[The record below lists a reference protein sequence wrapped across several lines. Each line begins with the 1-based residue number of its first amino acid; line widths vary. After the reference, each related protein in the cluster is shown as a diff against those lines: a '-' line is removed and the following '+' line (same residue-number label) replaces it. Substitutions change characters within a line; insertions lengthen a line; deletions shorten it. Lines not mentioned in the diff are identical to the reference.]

1 MTGRLSFARLTVF
14 LTVVVMGIIGLNVAR
29 YVLHE
34 EGRLPLRGTVQSPFG
49 SSPAVSPA
57 PPLQSLSQGEE

>member
-1 MTGRLSFARLTVF
+1 MMARLTVF

-34 EGRLPLRGTVQSPFG
+34 EGRLPLRGTG
-49 SSPAVSPA
+49 ALVSDGARSGLHPSGFDHTIA
-57 PPLQSLSQGEE
+57 GERP